1 MFGNKPL
8 GGLYLIEVYDPYAL
22 IKRDILG
29 RLAPELK
36 IRKGYIGQT
45 RQKWQDRWDQHRY
58 GKGGRYVCVPQV
70 WADTWVRAYPI
81 MKMRPISDYKLDV
94 AEAWAMGKHKPLYP
108 YLLNQNNPHQIPK
121 WEAERLRA
129 ERDRLGGAEYLI
141 ALAKKRQRESHWLFR
156 WFSTK
161 VVGTVKLSEGVVTE
175 STVPGYPV
183 RERRPTNV

>member
-1 MFGNKPL
+1 VFGKPKPL
-8 GGLYLIEVYDPYAL
+8 GGLYLVEVYDPYAL

-36 IRKGYIGQT
+36 VRKGYVGQT

-58 GKGGRYVCVPQV
+58 GKGGRYVCEPQV

-94 AEAWAMGKHKPLYP
+94 AEGLAMGKHKPLYP

-121 WEAERLRA
+121 WEAKRLRE
-129 ERDRLGGAEYLI
+129 ERDRLGGAAKLI
-141 ALAKKRQRESHWLFR
+141 AMAKANQRGRTWWGRLF
-156 WFSTK
+156 K
-161 VVGTVKLSEGVVTE
+161 PEVVGTISMNQGRITE
-175 STVPGYPV
+175 AEVPGFPRV
-183 RERRPTNV
+183 RRTTRV